1 MEARSDVL
9 GAGDGTFRPARSA
22 RLLNPRTPA
31 RPDLKSGAVV
41 LAWLPPRGAHRAVGI
56 MPFLRK
62 KSSALIRSHAGGN
75 HRAEDLLRGERV
87 GASWVASMAAWP
99 SSREAAGAS
108 ATHRSS
114 SSRKRARA
122 SASSTTAKVR
132 RGIDG

>member
-41 LAWLPPRGAHRAVGI
+41 LAWLPPRGTHRAVGI

-62 KSSALIRSHAGGN
+62 KSSALILSHAVGN
-75 HRAEDLLRGERV
+75 HRAEDLLHGERV
-87 GASWVASMAAWP
+87 GASWVASISDWP
-99 SSREAAGAS
+99 C
-108 ATHRSS
+108 
-114 SSRKRARA
+114 
-122 SASSTTAKVR
+122 
-132 RGIDG
+132 